1 MINKEFLRY
10 LDLFGTK
17 CTFYTEQRLKLY
29 TPLGGILSIASVVT
43 ALFIFIYINISSFKR
58 EDPTIITSSTKEEN
72 HRIKFNEEKIWLPW
86 KISNYNN
93 DNPFN
98 FSGILLPV
106 IKYYYKENNSE
117 LKSKNLSYK
126 SCNETSMIN
135 MPKNYLI
142 DSSLNQ
148 LYCIDM
154 DDLFMGGAFS
164 SNSFYYIE
172 FSLYICNNEIKTDN
186 DNNTNCI
193 SYNFNQNFLQIVFYY
208 PILEFQ
214 QIDFETPINIRYH
227 KNCVL
232 LVENISKNEQIFL
245 QKIKLYDKLG
255 LFDTTTKIYK
265 YWVYSYFNKDLYFI
279 KNKKSVSDYKI
290 YSIEIFIESNNIYYY
305 RSYKSIFLI
314 LAQSLPL
321 ITLVH
326 NLLKLTAKVFKL
338 SSINRKMTELLF
350 ENLTIKNNKYD
361 NYIDELKSKK
371 IVKNKISNNN
381 VNKST
386 EDNTF
391 INLTIK
397 DNTNTKKL
405 IKFRSNSLLKKKN
418 NNALKNVSGSPVINN
433 LSLYIPEKNYRLK
446 NRVNSFSWNN
456 LVAYKKDS
464 LKHEEKPFPTKKRF
478 VANKLFPFRYYFC
491 VAFVK
496 NIDITKHR
504 FFMSRKFV
512 KVYKFLCQL
521 FDISTYCALQREFT
535 IVKNSIFDEQKLKLI
550 EQKYKINVNSQN
562 FMRDMN
568 DCLGK
573 NNFNI
578 IKNNMKRRKS
588 VDSRISKMSKISNY
602 EKRLKK

>member
-106 IKYYYKENNSE
+106 IKYYYKENNTE

-135 MPKNYLI
+135 MPENYLI

-172 FSLYICNNEIKTDN
+172 FSLYICNNEIKTEN

-405 IKFRSNSLLKKKN
+405 IKFRSNSLLKKK
-418 NNALKNVSGSPVINN
+418 
-433 LSLYIPEKNYRLK
+433 
-446 NRVNSFSWNN
+446 
-456 LVAYKKDS
+456 
-464 LKHEEKPFPTKKRF
+464 
-478 VANKLFPFRYYFC
+478 
-491 VAFVK
+491 
-496 NIDITKHR
+496 
-504 FFMSRKFV
+504 
-512 KVYKFLCQL
+512 
-521 FDISTYCALQREFT
+521 
-535 IVKNSIFDEQKLKLI
+535 
-550 EQKYKINVNSQN
+550 KI
-562 FMRDMN
+562 M
-568 DCLGK
+568 L
-573 NNFNI
+573 
-578 IKNNMKRRKS
+578 
-588 VDSRISKMSKISNY
+588 
-602 EKRLKK
+602 